1 MDILGT
7 ARRLEAALSERFD
20 RAADRVRAAGPRTPL
35 EVAHAIVEAV
45 ARHVQPGG
53 RGRYVFPYNRVK
65 VSVLAATRDARARL
79 EAVLEGKASLASRIR
94 ERLDGAGC
102 ETREI
107 EVRIAY
113 AADRDRSWIDR
124 EFHLELQR
132 HAERPRTARP
142 AEGIAMELTIER
154 GTADQACYTFA
165 TTPVYLGR
173 CADVRDSRHRLI
185 RSNHVA
191 FVDAGVDVNASV
203 SRQHAHITYDET
215 SGHHRLC
222 DDRSAHGTSVVR
234 AGRIMNVPAGGRGIR
249 IQSGDVIVLGDAR
262 VRVTLLQT

>member
-20 RAADRVRAAGPRTPL
+20 RAVERVRAAGPRTPL
-35 EVAHAIVEAV
+35 EVAHVIVEAV

-65 VSVLAATRDARARL
+65 VSVLAATKDARARL
-79 EAVLEGKASLASRIR
+79 EAVLEGEPSLESRVL

-102 ETREI
+102 DTRDI
-107 EVRIAY
+107 EVRIVY
-113 AADRDRSWIDR
+113 VADTDRGWIDH
-124 EFHLELQR
+124 EFHLELHRQ
-132 HAERPRTARP
+132 AERPRARP
-142 AEGIAMELTIER
+142 SEEAALELAIEK
-154 GTADQACYTFA
+154 GTADQARYTFA
-165 TTPVYLGR
+165 TTPVNLGR

-191 FVDAGVDVNASV
+191 FVDAGADVNASV
-203 SRQHAHITYDET
+203 SRQHAHITYDEAA
-215 SGHHRLC
+215 GHHRVC
-222 DDRSAHGTSVVR
+222 DDRSAHGTSVSR
-234 AGRIMNVPAGGRGIR
+234 AGRIMHVPPGGRGVR

-262 VRVTLLQT
+262 VRVTLLQP